1 MTLTRRNLI
10 AALAA
15 AAARGAT
22 SSAGMSRLSVINDEA
37 GMTRDETFAFAKE
50 FGIGFLELR
59 SAQKPKLEYVETLP
73 GAELKDLA
81 RQLADR
87 GLRASVLDSSLLKI
101 VFPGTK
107 PVSTEDFYIKYYAG
121 LGLTDAGMYR
131 DRMDMLKRT
140 INAAHIVGAPKI
152 RVFAFWRV
160 ADPRTIF
167 RQLADHMAEMAE
179 VAAKEK
185 VQLLLENETS
195 TNVAT
200 SEETAEMSRL
210 VPSPALGINWDP
222 QNAVAL
228 EAEPF
233 PAGLAKL
240 PKNRIGNVHV
250 KAEGLFGPKHP
261 LDWAAIMRALVE
273 GGYQGRFSLETHRGH
288 TAANVVW
295 SRKCIE
301 KMKSMVPA

>member
-1 MTLTRRNLI
+1 MT
-10 AALAA
+10 LAA

-22 SSAGMSRLSVINDEA
+22 SSGMSRLSVINDEA
-37 GMTRDETFAFAKE
+37 GMTREETFAFAKE
-50 FGIGFLELR
+50 YGIGALELR

-73 GAELKDLA
+73 EAELKELA

-107 PVSTEDFYIKYYAG
+107 PVSAEDFYVQYYAS
-121 LGLTDAGMYR
+121 LGLTDQGMYR
-131 DRMDMLKRT
+131 DRMDLLKRA
-140 INAAHIVGAPKI
+140 IHAAHIVGAPKI

-167 RQLADHMAEMAE
+167 KQLADHMAEMAE

-185 VQLLLENETS
+185 VGLVLENETS

-200 SEETAEMSRL
+200 SVETAEMMRL
-210 VPSPALGINWDP
+210 VPSAALGINWDP
-222 QNAVAL
+222 QNAVSL

-240 PKNRIGNVHV
+240 PKDRIGNVHV

-261 LDWAAIMRALVE
+261 LDWAAIMHTLVE
-273 GGYQGRFSLETHRGH
+273 SGYKGRFSLETHRGH
-288 TAANVVW
+288 SAENVVW

-301 KMKSMVPA
+301 KMRAIVPG

>member
-1 MTLTRRNLI
+1 MILTRRNLL

-15 AAARGAT
+15 AAARGAALP
-22 SSAGMSRLSVINDEA
+22 SNRLSVINDEA
-37 GMTRDETFAFAKE
+37 GMTREETFAFAKE
-50 FGIGFLELR
+50 FGIGALELR
-59 SAQKPKLEYVETLP
+59 SAQKPKLEYVEALP
-73 GAELKDLA
+73 AAELKELA
-81 RQLADR
+81 GQLADH
-87 GLRASVLDSSLLKI
+87 GMRASVLDSSLLKI

-107 PVSTEDFYIKYYAG
+107 PVGVEDFYIKYYAG
-121 LGLTDAGMYR
+121 LGLTDEGIYR
-131 DRMDMLKRT
+131 DRIDLLKRT
-140 INAAHIVGAPKI
+140 IDAAHIVGAPKI

-167 RQLADHMAEMAE
+167 RQLADHMAAMAE

-185 VQLLLENETS
+185 VQLILENETS

-200 SEETAEMSRL
+200 SEETAEMMRL
-210 VPSPALGINWDP
+210 VPSAALGINWDP
-222 QNAVAL
+222 QNSVAL

-261 LDWAAIMRALVE
+261 LDWAAIMRALVD
-273 GGYQGRFSLETHRGH
+273 GGYRGRFSLETHRGH
-288 TAANVVW
+288 TADNTAW

-301 KMKSMVPA
+301 KMKAIVPD